1 MQSYVASKSALIKA
15 PAQQVY
21 ATIADYHNGH
31 PQLLP
36 KQYFTKITVE
46 QGGVGAGTHVRFEMK
61 AMGRTHLFQGVI
73 SEPEPGRV
81 LVEANTSATMG
92 ASVTTFTVDPVA
104 SGTQAQ
110 VTIETQSQSRDGL
123 AGVIERFL
131 GRRFLQHVYTQELAL
146 LATYVEGQTKKP
158 V

>member
-1 MQSYVASKSALIKA
+1 MQPYAASKSALIKA

-21 ATIADYHNGH
+21 ATLANYHRGH
-31 PQLLP
+31 PQILP
-36 KQYFTKITVE
+36 KQYFTKLTVE
-46 QGGVGAGTHVRFEMK
+46 QGGVGADTHVRFEMK
-61 AMGRTHLFQGVI
+61 AMGRTHIFQGVI

-81 LVEANTSATMG
+81 LVETNTSATMG
-92 ASVTTFTVDPVA
+92 TSVTTFIVNPVA
-104 SGTQAQ
+104 GGTQAQ

-123 AGVIERFL
+123 AGVIERFF

-146 LATYVEGQTKKP
+146 LAAYVEGQTKKT